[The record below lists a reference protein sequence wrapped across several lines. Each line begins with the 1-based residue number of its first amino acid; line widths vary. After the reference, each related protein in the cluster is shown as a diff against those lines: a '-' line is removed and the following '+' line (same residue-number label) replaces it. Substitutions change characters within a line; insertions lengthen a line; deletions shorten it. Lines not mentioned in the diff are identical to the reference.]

1 MGMYADNVAGA
12 IGIFHH
18 FNDRV
23 MMNVAASY
31 GGDSQWAGSCGVTFG
46 IGRMK

>member
-1 MGMYADNVAGA
+1 
-12 IGIFHH
+12 
-18 FNDRV
+18 